1 MYEGFTCSTDET
13 TEPAE
18 GELEEVAADAA
29 ASSSARNL
37 APEIQAI
44 GM

>member
-1 MYEGFTCSTDET
+1 
-13 TEPAE
+13 
-18 GELEEVAADAA
+18 LEEVAADAA
-29 ASSSARNL
+29 ASSSARHL